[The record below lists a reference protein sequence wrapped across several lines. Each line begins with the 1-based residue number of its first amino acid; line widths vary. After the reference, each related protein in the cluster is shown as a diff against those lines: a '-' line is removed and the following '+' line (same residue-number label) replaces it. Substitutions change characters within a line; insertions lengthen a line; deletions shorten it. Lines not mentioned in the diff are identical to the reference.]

1 MIQESLKVKN
11 TLTHHRR
18 KHIVSGTTQALFQN
32 QQQQTWPEKTPAT
45 VFQRHFA
52 LCDIL

>member
-1 MIQESLKVKN
+1 MMQESLKAKN
-11 TLTHHRR
+11 TLIHHRR
-18 KHIVSGTTQALFQN
+18 KHVSGTTQALFQD
-32 QQQQTWPEKTPAT
+32 QQKQTWPEKTPAT

>member
-1 MIQESLKVKN
+1 MIQKSLKVKN
-11 TLTHHRR
+11 FPANHRR
-18 KHIVSGTTQALFQN
+18 KRNVSGTTQALVQD
-32 QQQQTWPEKTPAT
+32 QQKQIWPEKTPAT